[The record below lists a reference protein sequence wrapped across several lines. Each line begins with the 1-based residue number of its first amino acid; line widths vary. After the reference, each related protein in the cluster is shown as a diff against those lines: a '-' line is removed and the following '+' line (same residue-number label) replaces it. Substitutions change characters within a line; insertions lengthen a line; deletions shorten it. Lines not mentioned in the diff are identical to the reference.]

1 MGPGPFIDRETH
13 VKFPPPRDRPRR
25 ICIIVASRANYA
37 RIKSVLRAVMDHPR
51 LELQLVVGAS
61 ALLYRFGQVI
71 ELIRADGFPVAA
83 TTYTIV
89 EGENPT
95 TMAKSTGLG
104 IIELATI
111 FENLRPDI
119 VLTVADRFETL
130 ATSIAASYM
139 NVPLAHTQGG
149 EVTGSIDE
157 SVRHATTKL
166 AHVHFPATERSR
178 ERIIRMGENP
188 EMVFL
193 TGCPSMDVIRD
204 ADLTIRNSLFDRYGG
219 VGPRLDVERE
229 PYLLV
234 LQHPVTTEFGSGR
247 RQIEETLAALSDL
260 RMPTIML
267 WPNIDAGSDDVAKGI
282 RVFRE
287 HSRPDWLHLFR
298 NFAVL
303 DYARVLKNAAC
314 VLGNS
319 SSGIREGSFLGTPCV
334 NIGSRQAGRERGEN
348 VIDVDYD
355 ARAIREAVRAQV
367 DHGPYEP
374 SNLFG
379 DGRAGERIARVL
391 AEVEIEIQKK
401 LRY

>member
-1 MGPGPFIDRETH
+1 MKVGPP
-13 VKFPPPRDRPRR
+13 KDRPRR
-25 ICIIVASRANYA
+25 ICVIVASRANYA
-37 RIKSVLRAVMDHPR
+37 RVKSVLTAIQDHER

-61 ALLYRFGQVI
+61 ALLYRFGEAVEVI
-71 ELIRADGFPVAA
+71 KADGFPVVA

-104 IIELATI
+104 IIELATL
-111 FENLRPDI
+111 FENLKPDI

-139 NVPLAHTQGG
+139 NILLAHTQGG

-166 AHVHFPATERSR
+166 AHIHFPATEESR
-178 ERIIRMGENP
+178 ERVIRMGEDP
-188 EMVFL
+188 ETVFN
-193 TGCPSMDVIRD
+193 TGCPSID
-204 ADLTIRNSLFDRYGG
+204 AIADIDLGLRNDLFMRYGG
-219 VGPRLDVERE
+219 LGPGLDVEGK

-247 RQIEETLAALSDL
+247 EQIEETLKALCEL
-260 RMPTIML
+260 KMQAIML

-287 HSRPDWLHLFR
+287 NEHPEWLHLFR
-298 NFAVL
+298 NFSVE
-303 DYARVLKNAAC
+303 DYARVLNNTAC

-334 NIGSRQAGRERGEN
+334 TIGTRQQGRERGEN
-348 VIDVDYD
+348 VVIAPHD
-355 ARAIREAVRAQV
+355 AGEIAKIVREQIE
-367 DHGPYEP
+367 HGRYEK
-374 SNLFG
+374 SDRFG
-379 DGRAGERIARVL
+379 DGQAGKRIADIL
-391 AEVEIEIQKK
+391 AEIEVPIQK
-401 LRY
+401 RITY